1 MKSTLWFAFGFIF
14 FAACSTDPAS
24 KSLKVIGQLEEQVK
38 TTSDGELAKQL
49 LNEYDKFI
57 TDFPSDSSNNPIF
70 LFRSAE
76 LSFILSDFQGAI
88 RKIKRLLNE
97 YPDHQNYASAAN
109 LMGNIFREKLQSED
123 LAQIVFQSLLKKY
136 PDNKE
141 AKSKVETSEI
151 SLEERISAIQ
161 TRIFDV
167 NSGKIDFNNAGEYI
181 EACDLYALFNSTDT
195 LAPLLLYRSS
205 ETYRAI
211 RNFNMAI
218 ELYDRVIKS
227 YPDFSKNEQIL
238 FLKAF
243 TLDNDLKDFE
253 KAKSAYEEFLQKYPN
268 SDFSDDTKFLL
279 ENLGKD
285 EEEVIK
291 GLTN

>member
-1 MKSTLWFAFGFIF
+1 MKSTLWFAFGFLF

-24 KSLKVIGQLEEQVK
+24 KSLKIIEKLEEQVK

-57 TDFPSDSSNNPIF
+57 SDFPSDSMNNPTF

-88 RKIKRLLNE
+88 RKIKRLLIE
-97 YPDHQNYASAAN
+97 YPDHQNVTTAAN

-123 LAQIVFQSLLKKY
+123 LAQIVFQSLLNKY

-141 AKSKVETSEI
+141 AKSKVEISEI

-181 EACDLYALFNSTDT
+181 EACDLYALMNPNDT

-218 ELYDRVIKS
+218 ELYDRVINS
-227 YPDFSKNEQIL
+227 YPEFSKNEQIL

-253 KAKSAYEEFLQKYPN
+253 KAKSAYKEFLQKYPN